1 MRWTPRLRTV
11 LVSVNLLILVILV
24 GGIVL
29 LRLYESVLVRRTEAE
44 LIAQAAHVGAAYRV
58 AVARQLEQRGLAERE
73 YGVAASPA
81 FVVPGDA
88 PFVPWTP
95 RLDLARSP
103 VLSTPEPAREPE
115 GTLDPVANAA
125 GRSIAEALQD
135 AQRVTLAGIRVVDSA
150 GVVVATTRTELG
162 ESLAHREEVRRALE
176 GENVSLI
183 RQRIRDDPPPA
194 LDSIQRGA
202 RVRVFVAMS
211 VMGGD
216 RVWGAVV
223 LSRTPMSLQQS
234 LYGVRGYLGL
244 GAVVLISLTTFL
256 GLVASRTISRPM
268 QELIAQTERVA
279 RGERD
284 AATPL
289 DRPGTH
295 EVRQVS
301 EAVAAMARTLQQRAD
316 YIRTFASGVSHE
328 FKTPLTA
335 IRGAVELLRD
345 HAAEMT
351 PEERDRFLGNL
362 EHDATRL
369 DRLVTRLTDL
379 ARADVVHPAGESTE
393 VAPVVEEVVARTRGT
408 ATGARIE
415 VRCEGG
421 RAAIDRELLDSILA
435 NLLENAHQHGGEG
448 VSIGVHVRPV
458 EDRGEEAVEI
468 AVTDDGPGI
477 SEANRE
483 RIFERFF
490 TTARDRGGSG
500 LGLPIVR
507 SLVEVH
513 GGSIRVDTSHGETR
527 FLVVLPADAS
537 SA

>member
-44 LIAQAAHVGAAYRV
+44 LIAQAAHAAAAYKV
-58 AVARQLEQRGLAERE
+58 AIAREIEERGQPPEG

-81 FVVPGDA
+81 WIVPKDA

-103 VLSTPEPAREPE
+103 VLTTPEPARAAD
-115 GTLDPVANAA
+115 TASDPVALAA
-125 GRSIAEALQD
+125 GESIAQALQD
-135 AQRVTLAGIRVVDSA
+135 AQRTTLAGIRVVDSA
-150 GVVVATTRTELG
+150 GIVVATTRTELG
-162 ESLAHREEVRRALE
+162 LSLAHREEVARALE

-183 RQRIRDDPPPA
+183 RARIRDDPPPA

-211 VMGGD
+211 VTHGD

-244 GAVVLISLTTFL
+244 GAVVLISLTTLL

-268 QELIAQTERVA
+268 KELIDQTERVA
-279 RGERD
+279 RGERG

-289 DRPGTH
+289 GRPGTH

-301 EAVAAMARTLQQRAD
+301 EAVAAMARTLEQRAD

-345 HAAEMT
+345 HAEEMT

-362 EHDATRL
+362 EHDAARL

-379 ARADVVHPAGESTE
+379 ARADVVHPASESIE
-393 VAPVVEEVVARTRGT
+393 VAPVVEETAARVRE
-408 ATGARIE
+408 AAPNARVE
-415 VRCEGG
+415 VHCEGG
-421 RAAIDRELLDSILA
+421 RAAVDRELLGSILA
-435 NLLENAHQHGGEG
+435 NLLENAQQHGGDG
-448 VSIGVHVRPV
+448 VTIGVRVRPV
-458 EDRGEEAVEI
+458 EDGGEGAVEI
-468 AVTDDGPGI
+468 QVADDGPGI

-513 GGSIRVDTSHGETR
+513 GGSIRVESASGETR
-527 FLVVLPADAS
+527 FVVILPEES
-537 SA
+537 PSA